1 MSNSGICPCTTQVK
15 HYLQKMQTKDLLNL
29 LKCRRHALQ
38 FRYLSFH
45 LTSHIFQAHTKNA
58 KEGTSIGSKVA
69 SEGKG
74 NWTGADT
81 GGSGERASIF
91 VSG

>member
-1 MSNSGICPCTTQVK
+1 
-15 HYLQKMQTKDLLNL
+15 MQTKDLLNL
-29 LKCRRHALQ
+29 QKCRRHALQ